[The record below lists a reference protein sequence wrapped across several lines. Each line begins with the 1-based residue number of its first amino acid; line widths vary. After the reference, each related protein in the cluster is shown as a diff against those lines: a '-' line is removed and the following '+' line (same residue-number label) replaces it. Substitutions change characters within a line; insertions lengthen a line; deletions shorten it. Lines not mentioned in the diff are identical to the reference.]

1 MLPLYI
7 EVLTIVFF
15 ISFLSR
21 SFELLEKELKLSKE
35 LEVEIYEKEYCS
47 RLYALKKNLE
57 QSSLYLKKEHEAQDE
72 IIEAWT
78 QQAKT
83 YGIDCPKYID
93 AISLYQEQSLELDPL
108 YPNWSYYYSLSNP
121 NDSFSS
127 LATF

>member
-15 ISFLSR
+15 ISLLSQSFERLTKELELSR
-21 SFELLEKELKLSKE
+21 D

-57 QSSLYLKKEHEAQDE
+57 QSSLYLKKEYEAQDE
-72 IIEAWT
+72 IIEAWIED
-78 QQAKT
+78 AKMA
-83 YGIDCPKYID
+83 GIDCPKYRNE
-93 AISLYQEQSLELDPL
+93 ISIYQEQSLELDPL

-121 NDSFSS
+121 DDRFSS
-127 LATF
+127 LPTF

>member
-1 MLPLYI
+1 MLSLYI

-15 ISFLSR
+15 ISFLSQ
-21 SFELLEKELKLSKE
+21 SFERLTKELELSRY

-57 QSSLYLKKEHEAQDE
+57 QSSLYLKKEHEAKDE

-78 QQAKT
+78 EDANT
-83 YGIDCPKYID
+83 SGIDCPKHKE

-108 YPNWSYYYSLSNP
+108 YPNWGYYYSLSNP

>member
-21 SFELLEKELKLSKE
+21 SFQVLEKELKLSRE

-72 IIEAWT
+72 IIEAWA
-78 QQAKT
+78 QDANMS
-83 YGIDCPKYID
+83 GIDCPKHRD
-93 AISLYQEQSLELDPL
+93 EISIYEEQSLELDPL